1 MYIRQI
7 RVRLKGPHCHMPDD
21 GGPNFEQESRK
32 TEYRYNYEFSDSIS
46 KMEVKMAVITNDAKA
61 HQR

>member
-1 MYIRQI
+1 MRQI
-7 RVRLKGPHCHMPDD
+7 TVCLKGPHCHMPDD
-21 GGPNFEQESRK
+21 GGPKFELESRK
-32 TEYRYNYEFSDSIS
+32 TEYKYNYEFSDSIS

>member
-1 MYIRQI
+1 M
-7 RVRLKGPHCHMPDD
+7 L
-21 GGPNFEQESRK
+21 ESRK
-32 TEYRYNYEFSDSIS
+32 TEYKYNYEFSDSIS